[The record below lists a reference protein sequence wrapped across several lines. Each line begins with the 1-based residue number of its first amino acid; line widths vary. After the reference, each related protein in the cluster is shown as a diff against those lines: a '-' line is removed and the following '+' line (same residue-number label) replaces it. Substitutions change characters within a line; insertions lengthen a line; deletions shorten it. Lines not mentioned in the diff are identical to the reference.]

1 MQMIGTIAVGTDGS
15 DTADKAVEFA
25 MDMAEKF
32 GAKLV
37 IASSYRPVTEDKIR
51 AEQRDAPEDI
61 QWSINPTEAVDS
73 TLKSVEERARDR
85 GLETTSEARQGDP
98 ADVLCE
104 IAEQHDADLLVVGN
118 KGMQRRVLGS
128 VPNSVSHKAPCSV
141 VIVKTT

>member
-1 MQMIGTIAVGTDGS
+1 MIETIAVGTDGS
-15 DTADKAVEFA
+15 GTADKAVEFA

-51 AEQRDAPEDI
+51 AEQREAPEDI

-104 IAEQHDADLLVVGN
+104 IAEQHGADLLVVGN

-141 VIVKTT
+141 LIVKTT